1 MKMAASVQ
9 NYKPHAWLHLFQ
21 SHYLGWVEIEKK
33 GASISSGRSA
43 HTACF
48 DSAHKRVWGG
58 SQWPL
63 MAKVKVNR
71 GPGGSTLSSSSRL
84 GWLPKQ
90 ETFSLLNAPRM

>member
-71 GPGGSTLSSSSRL
+71 GPGGSSSSRL
-84 GWLPKQ
+84 GWLHKQ